1 MFESITP
8 ESIKAAILAE
18 AGDSLETREGSF
30 LDSMAGPAAVEIW
43 KVYQAMNAVISIAFP
58 DESAGGYLDLEGAKY
73 GITRKPGTRA
83 RCTMTLTGTAGSTIP
98 AGTVFLTLEGL
109 EFALL
114 EDVLLT
120 GGSDTGTAEATEI
133 GSAYNVEGGAITRM
147 VTTMTAL
154 SAWTNASATGGT
166 DQESDA
172 ALYERIRDFRSR
184 QATSGNAYHY
194 EQWAMEVA
202 GVGGAKIF
210 PLWNGAGTV
219 KVVLVDADME
229 PASSE
234 IVAAAAAHIE
244 AERPIGATV
253 TVAAAQSL
261 PIHVAAK
268 LTLDGSTTLP
278 EVKAVFASELDAY
291 LKTLAFRTSIL
302 RYNQV
307 AYLLLSLPGVLDFT
321 SLTLNGGT
329 GNVSIGAEQVPALG
343 EVTLT

>member
-133 GSAYNVEGGAITRM
+133 GSGYNVEAGAITRM

-172 ALYERIRDFRSR
+172 ALYERIRDFCSR

-244 AERPIGATV
+244 EERPIGATV

>member
-147 VTTMTAL
+147 VTTVTAL

-166 DQESDA
+166 DPESDA

-244 AERPIGATV
+244 EERPIGATV

-261 PIHVAAK
+261 SIHVAAK

-291 LKTLAFRTSIL
+291 LKTLTFRTSIL

>member
-133 GSAYNVEGGAITRM
+133 GSGYNVEAGAITRM

-244 AERPIGATV
+244 GERPIGATV

-261 PIHVAAK
+261 SIHVAAK

>member
-253 TVAAAQSL
+253 TVAAAQGL

>member
-58 DESAGGYLDLEGAKY
+58 DKSAGGYLDLEGAKY
-73 GITRKPGTRA
+73 GIARKPGTRA
-83 RCTMTLTGTAGSTIP
+83 RCTMALTGTAGATIP

-109 EFALL
+109 EFVLL
-114 EDVLLT
+114 EAVLLT
-120 GGSDTGTAEATEI
+120 GGSDTGTAEAVEI
-133 GSAYNVEGGAITRM
+133 GSAYNVEAGAITRM
-147 VTTMTAL
+147 VQTLTGL
-154 SAWTNASATGGT
+154 STWTNAAATGGT
-166 DQESDA
+166 DPESDA
-172 ALYERIRDFRSR
+172 ALFERIRDFRSR

-229 PASSE
+229 PASPE

-261 PIHVAAK
+261 AIHVAAK

-278 EVKAVFASELDAY
+278 EVKAVFEAELDAY

>member
-147 VTTMTAL
+147 VTTVTAL

-166 DQESDA
+166 DPESDA

-244 AERPIGATV
+244 EERPIGATV

-261 PIHVAAK
+261 SIHVAAK

>member
-30 LDSMAGPAAVEIW
+30 LDSMAGLASVEIW

-244 AERPIGATV
+244 A
-253 TVAAAQSL
+253 
-261 PIHVAAK
+261 
-268 LTLDGSTTLP
+268 
-278 EVKAVFASELDAY
+278 
-291 LKTLAFRTSIL
+291 
-302 RYNQV
+302 
-307 AYLLLSLPGVLDFT
+307 
-321 SLTLNGGT
+321 
-329 GNVSIGAEQVPALG
+329 
-343 EVTLT
+343 

>member
-8 ESIKAAILAE
+8 ESIKAAILAK
-18 AGDSLETREGSF
+18 AGDNLETREGSF

-109 EFALL
+109 EFTLL

-147 VTTMTAL
+147 VTTVTAL

-244 AERPIGATV
+244 EERPIGATV

-261 PIHVAAK
+261 SIHVAAK

>member
-1 MFESITP
+1 MFEAITP

-83 RCTMTLTGTAGSTIP
+83 RCTMTLTGTAGTTIP

-114 EDVLLT
+114 EAVLLT
-120 GGSDTGTAEATEI
+120 GGSDTGTAEAVEI
-133 GSAYNVEGGAITRM
+133 GSAYNVEAGAITRM
-147 VTTMTAL
+147 VQTLTGL
-154 SAWTNASATGGT
+154 STWTNAAAAGGT
-166 DQESDA
+166 DPESDA
-172 ALYERIRDFRSR
+172 ALFERIRDFRSR

-229 PASSE
+229 PASPD

-261 PIHVAAK
+261 AIHVAAK

-278 EVKAVFASELDAY
+278 EVKAVFEAELDAY

-343 EVTLT
+343 EVALT

>member
-109 EFALL
+109 EFDLL

-133 GSAYNVEGGAITRM
+133 GSAYNVEAGAITRM

-210 PLWNGAGTV
+210 PL
-219 KVVLVDADME
+219 
-229 PASSE
+229 
-234 IVAAAAAHIE
+234 
-244 AERPIGATV
+244 
-253 TVAAAQSL
+253 
-261 PIHVAAK
+261 
-268 LTLDGSTTLP
+268 
-278 EVKAVFASELDAY
+278 
-291 LKTLAFRTSIL
+291 
-302 RYNQV
+302 
-307 AYLLLSLPGVLDFT
+307 
-321 SLTLNGGT
+321 
-329 GNVSIGAEQVPALG
+329 
-343 EVTLT
+343 

>member
-244 AERPIGATV
+244 EERPIGATV
-253 TVAAAQSL
+253 TVAAAQGL

>member
-120 GGSDTGTAEATEI
+120 GGSDTGTAEAVEI
-133 GSAYNVEGGAITRM
+133 GSAYNVEAGAITRM
-147 VTTMTAL
+147 VQTLTGL
-154 SAWTNASATGGT
+154 STWTNAAATGGT
-166 DQESDA
+166 DPESDA

-194 EQWAMEVA
+194 EQWAMEVPGA
-202 GVGGAKIF
+202 GGAKIF

-229 PASSE
+229 PASPE

-244 AERPIGATV
+244 EERPIGATV

-261 PIHVAAK
+261 AIHVAAK

-278 EVKAVFASELDAY
+278 EVKAVFETELDAY

>member
-133 GSAYNVEGGAITRM
+133 GSAYNVEAGAITRM

-172 ALYERIRDFRSR
+172 ALYERIRDFRSCLLY
-184 QATSGNAYHY
+184 TS
-194 EQWAMEVA
+194 
-202 GVGGAKIF
+202 
-210 PLWNGAGTV
+210 PSPRDT
-219 KVVLVDADME
+219 
-229 PASSE
+229 
-234 IVAAAAAHIE
+234 
-244 AERPIGATV
+244 R
-253 TVAAAQSL
+253 
-261 PIHVAAK
+261 
-268 LTLDGSTTLP
+268 
-278 EVKAVFASELDAY
+278 
-291 LKTLAFRTSIL
+291 
-302 RYNQV
+302 
-307 AYLLLSLPGVLDFT
+307 
-321 SLTLNGGT
+321 
-329 GNVSIGAEQVPALG
+329 
-343 EVTLT
+343 

>member
-244 AERPIGATV
+244 EERPIGATV

-261 PIHVAAK
+261 PIPVAAK

>member
-1 MFESITP
+1 MFEAITP

-83 RCTMTLTGTAGSTIP
+83 RCTMTLTGTAGTTIP

-133 GSAYNVEGGAITRM
+133 GSGYNVEAGAITRM

-244 AERPIGATV
+244 GERPIGATV

-261 PIHVAAK
+261 SIHVAAK

>member
-147 VTTMTAL
+147 VTTVTAL

-166 DQESDA
+166 DPESDA

-261 PIHVAAK
+261 SIHVAAK

>member
-147 VTTMTAL
+147 VTTVTAL

-166 DQESDA
+166 DPESDA

-229 PASSE
+229 PTSSE

-244 AERPIGATV
+244 EERPIGATV

-261 PIHVAAK
+261 SIHVAAK